1 MGKVIAEVHI
11 MPVGVETNLEEII
24 EKMNSVVPDTA
35 TLKDTKIEPVAFGL
49 KKIIASVIV
58 NDAEGATETIE
69 SSFSGISGVEEVRI
83 ERVTLL

>member
-11 MPVGVETNLEEII
+11 MPTGVDVDLEKIVDTM
-24 EKMNSVVPDTA
+24 KSVIPESVM
-35 TLKDTKIEPVAFGL
+35 LKDDKIEPVAFGL

-58 NDAEGATETIE
+58 DDAEGATETIE
-69 SSFSGISGVEEVRI
+69 TAFSEIEGVEEVKI